1 MSSSLGKITLMFVV
15 ANILGIGL
23 HGALFGLF
31 KIKLPLFWSLN
42 LGWILASC
50 WNNLFRKH

>member
-1 MSSSLGKITLMFVV
+1 MQSLGKIALMFVV

-50 WNNLFRKH
+50 WNNLFCKH